1 MIWPLRPCRDW
12 WRGISIRMQLMLGM
26 AASLAL
32 CVCLLAWQQLRTQS
46 ELLREQHLAQAR
58 DLAGALAVSA
68 APWVMADDLAG
79 MQEVIASVA
88 QASEVRYAMLV
99 SLQGRVMAH
108 SRREHVGSF
117 LSDPPSLSLLA
128 QAARVQTV
136 VAGES
141 FTDMAAPV
149 MAGARQLGWARVGMG
164 NETVQLGVER
174 ARSQA
179 LWVLLLA
186 LLLGSV
192 VAVLIADGLT
202 RGLQRL
208 VDALDQVSQGQR
220 GFRLSLPQR
229 RNELG
234 RLGAGFDGMLTALER
249 GETESR
255 QAAAALAQSE
265 QRFRALFELAAVGVV
280 QTDAQGR
287 LVRVNQRCAQILGW
301 SAQSLAGKPWREL
314 AEPQDLARMEPQLQ
328 ALLAGQIHEF
338 EAEARF
344 VRADGTM
351 ALLSL
356 TVASMGPEGAP
367 AQAIVTVLQDISSRR
382 AAEEKLRQAASVFES
397 TSEAIMLTDAQA
409 RIVAVNPAFTQI
421 TGYEEAEV
429 LGRNP
434 RLMQS
439 GRQSPGFY
447 RELWTSLIHTGRWH
461 GEIWNRRKSGEIFPA
476 WVTLSVV
483 KNEAGEVTNY
493 VSVLNDL
500 SLMREA
506 QQQLDYLSGHD
517 ALTSLP
523 NRTVFRE
530 GLQQALERA
539 RRDGRVL
546 AMIFVDLDRFKNVN
560 DTLGHP
566 LGDEL
571 LRSASQRLR
580 ALLPPATL
588 LARLGGDEFGLVLDD
603 DASVQ
608 GCLACAQRLLADFE
622 RAFHIG
628 GHALVVTL
636 SLGISLFPEDASDAD
651 TLVRH
656 AERAMYEAK
665 TKGRNA
671 YQFFE
676 PSLAAGVLERLMM
689 ETALRGAAGRGEL
702 LLHFQPQID
711 LHSGGLAGV
720 EALVR
725 WQHPQLGLVSP
736 AQFIPLAEEVGLIS
750 EIGDWVLQQACA
762 QMVAW
767 EAQGLRVPR
776 IAVNLSVQQIE
787 DPQHMARVALALAQS
802 GLAGDRL
809 ELEVTE
815 SLIMRQPEQA
825 QRHLQELLSLGVEF
839 AIDDFGTGHSSLAYL
854 RRLPLH
860 RLKIDQ
866 SFVRDIG
873 EDSGG
878 EAIVHAVIALA
889 RALGLHTV
897 AEGVEQPHQA
907 EFLRQAG
914 CDTVQGYHFGRP
926 MPAAQLLERW
936 LDAPARALPDA
947 APAAPPAP

>member
-1 MIWPLRPCRDW
+1 MMRLLRPLLAW

-32 CVCLLAWQQLRTQS
+32 CVSLLAWQQLRTQS
-46 ELLREQHLAQAR
+46 ELLRAQHLAQAR

-108 SRREHVGSF
+108 SQAGHTGRF
-117 LSDPPSLSLLA
+117 MSDAASRALLA
-128 QAARVQTV
+128 QPARVQI
-136 VAGES
+136 VAASET

-164 NETVQLGVER
+164 NEAVQRGVEQ
-174 ARSQA
+174 ARTQA
-179 LWVLLLA
+179 LWMLLLA
-186 LLLGSV
+186 LLLGGV

-208 VDALDQVSQGQR
+208 VDALDQVSLGQR
-220 GFRLSLPQR
+220 GFRLGAQR
-229 RNELG
+229 HNELG
-234 RLGAGFDGMLTALER
+234 RLGEGFDSMLGALER
-249 GETESR
+249 RETESL
-255 QAAAALAQSE
+255 AAGAALAESE
-265 QRFRALFELAAVGVV
+265 QRFRALFELAAVGVA

-287 LVRVNQRCAQILGW
+287 VERVNQRCAQILGW
-301 SAQSLAGKPWREL
+301 SQADLCGKAWREL
-314 AEPQDLARMEPQLQ
+314 ADPQDLARLQPQLE
-328 ALLAGQIHEF
+328 ALREGQIHEF
-338 EAEARF
+338 ETEARF
-344 VRADGTM
+344 VRADGTTIW
-351 ALLSL
+351 LSL
-356 TVASMGPEGAP
+356 TVASMGAEGVPAP
-367 AQAIVTVLQDISSRR
+367 GIVTVIQDISSRR

-421 TGYEEAEV
+421 SGYAEAEV

-447 RELWTSLIHTGRWH
+447 RELWTSLLHTGRWH

-483 KNEAGEVTNY
+483 KNERGEVTNY

-530 GLQQALERA
+530 GLQQAIERA

-580 ALLPPATL
+580 ALLPPTTL

-603 DASVQ
+603 DASVH
-608 GCLACAQRLLADFE
+608 GCLACAQRLLLDFE

-676 PSLAAGVLERLMM
+676 PGLAAGVLERLMM

-702 LLHFQPQID
+702 RLHFQPQID
-711 LHSGGLAGV
+711 LRSGALAGV

-736 AQFIPLAEEVGLIS
+736 VQFIPLAEEVGLIS

-787 DPQHMARVALALAQS
+787 DPQHMARVAQALAHS
-802 GLAGDRL
+802 GLAGARL

-907 EFLRQAG
+907 EFLRHAG

-936 LDAPARALPDA
+936 LDAPARAPSDA
-947 APAAPPAP
+947 APAAPPGP